1 MSQSTITFYQGTAGR
16 REQFLYN
23 NTQALV
29 DAGDQG
35 DYVNSHFG
43 MTIAIYDQTIYGGL
57 GFDIISTGLG
67 ADTIFG
73 DRPGDGDGGTSVNPD
88 WITSG
93 GGADIVFGQSGND
106 YINGELNSDYVS
118 GGGGNDF
125 VQGGGGDDWVLG
137 GDGDDILVSG
147 AIDPAPFGY
156 NEAILVQYDGITDT
170 PIADTVIN
178 GQPGSLATTITGND
192 FLSGGDGDDTLFGQD
207 GTDTL
212 RGDSGDDTIEGGSGG
227 DDIDGGSGIDT
238 ASYAS
243 SGDGVVVFLTPG
255 AGIDGDASGD
265 TLIGI
270 ENLLGSGF
278 SDNFFGDAGS
288 NTLDGAAG
296 NDFLTGGRGQ
306 DILFGGADADRFIFN
321 SRAETP
327 KGAANRDVIMDFSHA
342 QDDVID
348 LSVIDAN
355 THKGG
360 NQAFHF
366 IRGQKFHHEEGELR
380 FKNDILSGDV
390 NGDGRADFQ
399 IEVANANLVKGD
411 FVL

>member
-1 MSQSTITFYQGTAGR
+1 MSQSTINFYQGTAGR

-35 DYVNSHFG
+35 DYINSHDG
-43 MTIAIYDQTIYGGL
+43 LTIVIYDQTIYGGL
-57 GFDIISTGLG
+57 GFDIISTGFG

-73 DRPGDGDGGTSVNPD
+73 DRPGDGDGGTSTNPD

-93 GGADIVFGQSGND
+93 GGADMVFGQSGND

-125 VQGGGGDDWVLG
+125 VQGGGGDDWRTWWRWRRHPG
-137 GDGDDILVSG
+137 ERRHRSCCPSG
-147 AIDPAPFGY
+147 ISSRSLSNTTASPIPPSPTPSSTASP
-156 NEAILVQYDGITDT
+156 EAWH
-170 PIADTVIN
+170 A
-178 GQPGSLATTITGND
+178 TITGND
-192 FLSGGDGDDTLFGQD
+192 FLSGGDGNDTLFGQD

-243 SGDGVVVFLTPG
+243 SGDGVVVFLAPG

-270 ENLLGSGF
+270 GIS
-278 SDNFFGDAGS
+278 SD
-288 NTLDGAAG
+288 
-296 NDFLTGGRGQ
+296 
-306 DILFGGADADRFIFN
+306 
-321 SRAETP
+321 RASP
-327 KGAANRDVIMDFSHA
+327 IISSAM
-342 QDDVID
+342 
-348 LSVIDAN
+348 
-355 THKGG
+355 
-360 NQAFHF
+360 QAPT
-366 IRGQKFHHEEGELR
+366 R
-380 FKNDILSGDV
+380 
-390 NGDGRADFQ
+390 
-399 IEVANANLVKGD
+399 
-411 FVL
+411 